1 MTPLNGNDPQL
12 QEREKFVLAFND
24 TMLKIWREQM
34 TLLGVIDTGRLL
46 HSPKSLP
53 VRADGRFIELGLSQT
68 FLEYGL
74 WQNYGTGF
82 ERAVLSKNIHE
93 LLSIVLFHGSN
104 DPIRQVDCPDVVEKR
119 IRRILVFGFIASRHP
134 FVNSENDGVVFL
146 HLNLVIDV
154 KPVPTEFVKTIQQH
168 EKPLVGALLQCEC
181 SGKYWS
187 AAPIRI

>member
-12 QEREKFVLAFND
+12 HEREKFVLAFND

-34 TLLGVIDTGRLL
+34 TLLSVIDTGRLL

-53 VRADGRFIELGLSQT
+53 VRADERFIELGLSQT

-93 LLSIVLFHGSN
+93 LLSIGQFHGSN
-104 DPIRQVDCPDVVEKR
+104 DPIRQVNCPDVVEKR
-119 IRRILVFGFIASRHP
+119 IRRILVFGFIASRHL

-168 EKPLVGALLQCEC
+168 EKTVVGALLQCEC

-187 AAPIRI
+187 AAPVHI

>member
-1 MTPLNGNDPQL
+1 MTLQNGNDPQL

-34 TLLGVIDTGRLL
+34 TLLSVIDTGRLL

-53 VRADGRFIELGLSQT
+53 VRADERFIELGLSQT

-93 LLSIVLFHGSN
+93 LLSIGQFHGSN
-104 DPIRQVDCPDVVEKR
+104 DPIRQVNCPDVVEKR
-119 IRRILVFGFIASRHP
+119 IRRILVFGFIASRHL

-168 EKPLVGALLQCEC
+168 EKTVVGALLQCEC

-187 AAPIRI
+187 AAPVHI